1 MRPLARLRLRLT
13 LWYAGIFL
21 SILGVLGGGLFV
33 AVRHRM
39 SQQLDVSLRTATTA
53 LIQAARIREA
63 ERARATGL
71 VADAVDELHIPDRAL
86 YLFASGGTPLKPDTA
101 AAWVREAAREAER
114 SGYADRDFETPQD
127 HIVRLHAERFA
138 GADGRPYVAV
148 AVADRLELE
157 DEYASLIRA
166 FAAAA
171 LAALLLVGGGGYVLV
186 RQASAPIERSMAQMR
201 RFMADA
207 AHELRTPIT
216 ILRTRAEVALAGPR
230 EAARDAATLG
240 AVAREA
246 AQLGA
251 IAADLLM
258 LARADAGERPV
269 ARDAM
274 YLDDAAAAA
283 VEATQAVARS
293 REVTLAVGSF
303 DEAPISG
310 DPTLVRQM
318 LVIVLDN
325 AIKFTAPGGN
335 VRLDVRTDD
344 GGAAAVVTDT
354 GIGIP
359 SDELPHVF
367 ERFYRGE
374 LARRAAEGAGLGLA
388 IARWIAD
395 VHGAR
400 IAVESQPGTGT
411 RVTMRFPLEARP
423 DGRPDRGSP
432 RAEPERRTG

>member
-1 MRPLARLRLRLT
+1 MRSLARLRLRLT
-13 LWYAGIFL
+13 VWYAAIFL
-21 SILGVLGGGLFV
+21 SILGLLGAGLFL

-39 SQQLDVSLRTATTA
+39 SQQLDASLRTATGA
-53 LIQAARIREA
+53 LMQAARIREA

-71 VADAVDELHIPDRAL
+71 VADAVDELHVPARSL
-86 YLFASGGTPLKPDTA
+86 YLFGPDALLLKPDTA
-101 AAWVREAAREAER
+101 AAWIRDAAREAEVR
-114 SGYADRDFETPQD
+114 GQADRDFETPHD

-138 GADGRPYVAV
+138 GADGRPYVAA

-166 FAAAA
+166 FAVAA

-186 RQASAPIERSMAQMR
+186 RQASAPIERAMEQIR

-207 AHELRTPIT
+207 AHQLRTPIT
-216 ILRTRAEVALAGPR
+216 ILRTRADVALAEPR
-230 EAARDAATLG
+230 EGARDAATLA

-246 AQLGA
+246 AHLGG
-251 IAADLLM
+251 IAADLLT

-269 ARDAM
+269 ARQSM

-283 VEATQAVARS
+283 VEAAQALARTKDVS
-293 REVTLAVGSF
+293 LAVGAF

-310 DPTLVRQM
+310 DADLVRQL

-325 AIKFTAPGGN
+325 AIKFTPAGGS
-335 VRLDVRTDD
+335 VRLDVSTHD
-344 GGAAAVVTDT
+344 GRAAAVVTDT

-359 SDELPHVF
+359 PDQLPHVF

-374 LARRAAEGAGLGLA
+374 PARRVADGAGLGLA

-400 IAVESQPGTGT
+400 IDVASREGAGTT
-411 RVTMRFPLEARP
+411 VTLTFSLER
-423 DGRPDRGSP
+423 
-432 RAEPERRTG
+432 